1 MGIHA
6 HSIPSIGSIKKP
18 FQFKIEFANKKLTF
32 KIKII
37 KITQSYLKK
46 LGRGETMFYPS
57 FNPIAAAIVLG
68 IFLVSLLS
76 YVKFDF
82 VRRNSWITKITGGL
96 PTGAMLAIAI
106 QTLSQLL
113 RFGTL
118 SGLFETLFLVIACGV
133 FALQL
138 LSPKKGSGTID
149 WIFITF
155 GALLYLFIMQN
166 YQ

>member
-1 MGIHA
+1 M
-6 HSIPSIGSIKKP
+6 
-18 FQFKIEFANKKLTF
+18 
-32 KIKII
+32 
-37 KITQSYLKK
+37 KK